1 MCKSQIIES
10 LLKKIFQ
17 TVERILANSETI
29 TSPSFYLLTPS
40 GMERLEST
48 CMLLIAIGEGV
59 KGVDKLTDKK
69 LLSFYPEMDWKGV
82 MGMRD
87 IIAHHYFDLDAEI
100 VYDVIKHDLPKLKH
114 VLQQIIDDLKISNQ
128 AID

>member
-100 VYDVIKHDLPKLKH
+100 VYDVIKHDLPTLKD